1 MYMCC
6 SQSVRHH
13 TKNDIVMVNGVL
25 RQATQNLWNLVTR
38 ALRITVI
45 STSGDSLG
53 RPGRQGGAAEEE
65 LLCLSWTRLAGL
77 PGRGVPGR
85 HWVSIVL

>member
-1 MYMCC
+1 
-6 SQSVRHH
+6 
-13 TKNDIVMVNGVL
+13 MVNGVL

-38 ALRITVI
+38 ALRIAVI

-77 PGRGVPGR
+77 PGRGGPGQALGLNCPVAELT
-85 HWVSIVL
+85 WFCLPGGWTE